1 VVVCIEAPKGKAVIV
16 VVKVVKSEDVA
27 DEGDPP
33 PTPRGRLDAE
43 DKGDP
48 PPNPRGRPD
57 AKDEGDPPP
66 SGRPGIV

>member
-27 DEGDPP
+27 
-33 PTPRGRLDAE
+33 